1 MDLRA
6 RIQAEIDKREGM
18 TVRSL
23 SIQAGL
29 SDSALHKFMTRQ
41 TKSLTTDNLEKI
53 ADALQL
59 TVRQLWWGDA
69 DGKLEYL
76 FDHIPPER
84 RDQALRVLETFAE
97 DGPQP
102 AKPPRKKKV

>member
-6 RIQAEIDKREGM
+6 RIQAEIDKRPGM

-29 SDSALHKFMTRQ
+29 SDSALHKFMTGK

-53 ADALQL
+53 ADALAL
-59 TVRQLWWGDA
+59 SVRELWWGDA
-69 DGKLEYL
+69 DGKLSYL
-76 FDHIPPER
+76 FDHIPSER
-84 RDQALRVLETFAE
+84 REQAIGVLETFA
-97 DGPQP
+97 D
-102 AKPPRKKKV
+102 ADLKPPKRPARKKM

>member
-6 RIQAEIDKREGM
+6 RITEEMAKHAGM

-29 SDSALHKFMTRQ
+29 SDSALHKFMTGR

-53 ADALQL
+53 AEALGI
-59 TVRQLWWGDA
+59 TARQLWWGNA
-69 DGKLEYL
+69 DGKVAYIW
-76 FDHIPPER
+76 DHIPDER
-84 RDQALRVLETFAE
+84 KDLALEVLQRFAE
-97 DGPQP
+97 ENGKR
-102 AKPPRKKKV
+102 A